1 MRNLYNIKKMF
12 KYCKNLID
20 FEFDISND
28 KIEECPI
35 CFEDKKLKLFCDKH
49 KMCNKC
55 CKACI
60 EQNNLCPICRE
71 MCSNPKYMKYNVQFS
86 NLTFDTIS
94 ILNLEIFFKHWHKPY
109 CIKKKHKMRIS
120 ANKKGKKLDVQCLNC
135 NISQDFPLFTCF
147 FDN

>member
-1 MRNLYNIKKMF
+1 MF

-20 FEFDISND
+20 FEFDISDD

-49 KMCNKC
+49 RMCNKC

-86 NLTFDTIS
+86 NLNFDTIS

-109 CIKKKHKMRIS
+109 CIKKKHKKEIPNSWNNS
-120 ANKKGKKLDVQCLNC
+120 AITPGTEFMKKLNEKIYNYSTDGHE
-135 NISQDFPLFTCF
+135 
-147 FDN
+147 